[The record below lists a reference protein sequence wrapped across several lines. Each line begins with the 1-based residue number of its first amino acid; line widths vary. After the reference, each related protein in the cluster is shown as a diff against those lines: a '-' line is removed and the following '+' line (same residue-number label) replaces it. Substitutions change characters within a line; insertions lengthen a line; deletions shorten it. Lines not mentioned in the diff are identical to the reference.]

1 MKKTLKQ
8 LKEERQSTIEEMSA
22 LVNVAETE
30 DRNLSAD
37 ELATFEAN
45 EKSVDDLGQ
54 RIDRLE
60 RSLELTQNVAPV
72 SHSVQDVANTD
83 KDLKNFRFSEAIA
96 AAYTGKVEGIVK
108 EMDQEARREN
118 RSNVVRGIGIPA
130 SVLQT
135 RATVTAPN
143 EVDVVSFIDQLM
155 ANSVLLAA
163 GAEYYT
169 GLSADANFPVISGI
183 TSSWRAESGATTT
196 GSGALTDNELT
207 PKKLISVIDMSAELL
222 NQNPTVEAAF
232 RANLARS
239 VQSTFEL
246 ALLKNAATTTNGPDS
261 IYNDLTAVTNAGS
274 AIALSEVYAAIE
286 EVLANDINPADSSM
300 GWIGNAAGIGA
311 IQALA
316 GADFSAGFFDP
327 TNRTLATYRYF
338 VSSNLANGAGATVDH
353 AVAFGSWGNV
363 KLGQFGG
370 LSILFDPYTK
380 ADYGLGRLVCTSLVD
395 GLSVNTGTAFRKIAN
410 AD

>member
-1 MKKTLKQ
+1 
-8 LKEERQSTIEEMSA
+8 
-22 LVNVAETE
+22 
-30 DRNLSAD
+30 
-37 ELATFEAN
+37 
-45 EKSVDDLGQ
+45 
-54 RIDRLE
+54 
-60 RSLELTQNVAPV
+60 
-72 SHSVQDVANTD
+72 
-83 KDLKNFRFSEAIA
+83 
-96 AAYTGKVEGIVK
+96 
-108 EMDQEARREN
+108 
-118 RSNVVRGIGIPA
+118 
-130 SVLQT
+130 
-135 RATVTAPN
+135 
-143 EVDVVSFIDQLM
+143 VDVVSFIDQLQ

-169 GLSADANFPVISGI
+169 GLSANANFPVISGI
-183 TSSWRAESGATTT
+183 SSSWVAEAGSQVSETGAIADATL
-196 GSGALTDNELT
+196 S
-207 PKKLISVIDMSAELL
+207 PKKLISVVDMSAELL

-239 VQSTFEL
+239 VQATFEK
-246 ALLKNAATTTNGPDS
+246 ALLQDGATTASGPDS
-261 IYNDLTAVTNAGS
+261 IYADLTAVSNAGS
-274 AIALSEVYAAIE
+274 TITLPEVYAAIE

-316 GADFSAGFFDP
+316 STDFSAGFFDP
-327 TNRTLATYRYF
+327 ANRTLATYRYF
-338 VSSNLANGAGATVDH
+338 VTSNLASGAAAGVDH

-395 GLSVNTGTAFRKIAN
+395 GMEVNTDTAFRKIAN